1 MKLTKIKRSG
11 KQSLY
16 GTFLTMTLVP
26 LFLFG
31 LVTTIYSSYSLRK
44 SMTDQVH
51 SDLKNVA
58 DAMLVTF
65 EAVYP
70 GDFNVLVSEEET
82 LLFKGDTKL
91 SGDYGLLDAMKKNTN
106 AEISVFFFDNRL
118 LTTIMNS
125 AGERYIDTGASDT
138 IMNEVYHTKEPKF
151 FDNVS
156 IGGTRYFAYYKP
168 IIASDGTTCVGMIG
182 VARKAEALRTIINT
196 GTYKYL
202 LIVIIALLI
211 TAAFIV
217 SFTSKIVLVIKRIMD
232 FMKELADGFFYK
244 TLDPIVMKRTDEL
257 GELGKSMVKV
267 QTALRRQIER
277 DPLTGLFNRRSG
289 EKRLD
294 ELQHSGK
301 PFALA
306 IGDIDFFKKF
316 NDNFGHECGDEVLK
330 TVARVLSDSM
340 AKQGFVIR
348 WGGEEFLIAFA
359 NASAVTAA
367 VKAGEILQT
376 IRDTKVEYAGQK
388 HSVTMTF
395 GVAEG
400 FADQPISGQINAAD
414 AKLYEG
420 KESGRNRVVV

>member
-26 LFLFG
+26 LLLFG
-31 LVTTIYSSYSLRK
+31 LITTIYSSLSLRR

-51 SDLKNVA
+51 GELKNVA

-65 EAVYP
+65 DAVYP

-82 LLFKGDTKL
+82 LLFKGDVQL
-91 SGDYGLLDAMKKNTN
+91 SGDYSLIDAMKEKTN
-106 AEISVFFFDNRL
+106 SEISVFFYDNRL
-118 LTTIMNS
+118 LTTITN
-125 AGERYIDTGASDT
+125 ANGDRYIDTGASDT
-138 IMNEVYHTKEPKF
+138 IMNEVYHAKEAKF

-168 IIASDGTTCVGMIG
+168 IIASDETTCVGMIG
-182 VARKAEALRTIINT
+182 IARKADMLRSLINT

-202 LIVIIALLI
+202 VIVILALLI
-211 TAAFIV
+211 TAGFII
-217 SFTSKIVLVIKRIMD
+217 SFTSKIVLVLQRIMD

-257 GELGKSMVKV
+257 GELGKAMVKV

-294 ELQHSGK
+294 ELQNSGK

-359 NASAVTAA
+359 DASAVTAA
-367 VKAGEILQT
+367 VKAGEILQK
-376 IRDTKVEYAGQK
+376 IRDTKVEYNGQK

-400 FADQPISGQINAAD
+400 FSDQPISGQINAAD

-420 KESGRNRVVV
+420 KEGGRNRVVV